1 MKRLLLAM
9 LVLGCPAM
17 FAEEMTGWISDSSCG
32 AANAKADKSS
42 RECAASCIK
51 SGSKAVFVSDKDQKV
66 YKVSDSAKAA
76 KFLDK
81 KVKVS
86 GKVAGD
92 TIQVASIAYAR

>member
-1 MKRLLLAM
+1 MRKIFFTTLLMGSLLQAGDM
-9 LVLGCPAM
+9 V
-17 FAEEMTGWISDSSCG
+17 GWISDSSCG
-32 AANAKADKSS
+32 ASNANGEKSS
-42 RECAASCIK
+42 RECAATCIK
-51 SGSKAVFVSDKDQKV
+51 GGSKAVFVSDADQKV

-92 TIQVASIAYAR
+92 TIELASIEYVK

>member
-1 MKRLLLAM
+1 MRKLILCSF
-9 LVLGCPAM
+9 VLGSMLQAG
-17 FAEEMTGWISDSSCG
+17 EMVGWISDSSCG
-32 AANAKADKSS
+32 ASNASSAKAS
-42 RECAASCIK
+42 RECAAACLK
-51 SGSKAVFVSDKDQKV
+51 GGSKAVFVSDKDQKV

-92 TIQVASIAYAR
+92 TIELASIAYAE